1 MKNLDY
7 NTLHLKNTMDQM
19 DQMKNLDCDQIKIF
33 INLEIIGE
41 KKNYISLFKIKFYN
55 LVKPLGVTTV
65 SKQNKDQMKNLD
77 YNTLHLKK

>member
-19 DQMKNLDCDQIKIF
+19 NQMNNLDCDQIKIF

>member
-1 MKNLDY
+1 MNY
-7 NTLHLKNTMDQM
+7 MN
-19 DQMKNLDCDQIKIF
+19 NLDCDQIKIF

-65 SKQNKDQMKNLD
+65 SKQNKD
-77 YNTLHLKK
+77 